1 MLRVIAFSAA
11 LVASTAAFAQNLAV
25 VNGKPIPKAREDAWV
40 EQLKK
45 QGQQDTPQLR
55 AQIKDQLIQ
64 REVFMQEI
72 QKRGLAEKP
81 DVKFQLEVQRQNGLI
96 QALMRD
102 EMTRNPITDAQV
114 KAAYEEQK
122 KAAGAREYKAR
133 HILVE
138 SEAEAKDIT
147 AQIKKGAKFEEQAKK
162 SKDPG
167 SAQKGGELDWA
178 GPGNYV
184 KPFADALV
192 KLDKGQMTEAPVQ
205 SQFGWHVIRVDDVRE
220 AQFPPLEQVA
230 PQIREA
236 LQQQKVAAF
245 AEQLRKAA
253 KIQ

>member
-1 MLRVIAFSAA
+1 MLRVLAFSAA
-11 LVASTAAFAQNLAV
+11 MVASTAVFAQNIAT

-55 AQIKDQLIQ
+55 QQVKDQLIQ
-64 REVFMQEI
+64 REVFMQEVA
-72 QKRGLAEKP
+72 KRGIAEKP
-81 DVKFQLEVQRQNGLI
+81 DVKFQLDVQRQNELI
-96 QALMRD
+96 RALMRD
-102 EMTRNPITDAQV
+102 ELAKNPITDEQV

-122 KAAGAREYKAR
+122 KATGAKEYKAR

-138 SEAEAKDIT
+138 SEAEAKDLT
-147 AQIKKGAKFEEQAKK
+147 AQLKKGAKWEDLAKK

-167 SAQKGGELDWA
+167 SAQRGGELDWA
-178 GPGNYV
+178 GAGAYV
-184 KPFADALV
+184 KPFSDAMV

-205 SQFGWHVIRVDDVRE
+205 SQFGWHVIKVDDTRD

-236 LQQQKVAAF
+236 LQQQKAAAF
-245 AEQLRKAA
+245 AEQLRKGA

>member
-11 LVASTAAFAQNLAV
+11 MVASTAVFAQNIAV
-25 VNGKPIPKAREDAWV
+25 VNGKPVPKAREDAWV

-45 QGQQDTPQLR
+45 QGQQDSPQLR
-55 AQIKDQLIQ
+55 QQVKEQLIQ
-64 REVFMQEI
+64 REVFMQEVA
-72 QKRGLAEKP
+72 KRGLAEKP
-81 DVKFQLEVQRQNGLI
+81 DVKFQLEVQRQNALI

-102 EMTRNPITDAQV
+102 EITKTPVTDEQV

-122 KAAGAREYKAR
+122 KTAGSKEYKAR

-147 AQIKKGAKFEEQAKK
+147 AQLKKGAKFEDLAKK

-178 GPGNYV
+178 GAGAYV
-184 KPFADALV
+184 KPFSDAMT
-192 KLDKGQMTEAPVQ
+192 KLEKGQMTEAPVQ

-245 AEQLRKAA
+245 AEQLRKGA

>member
-1 MLRVIAFSAA
+1 MLRVLAFSAA
-11 LVASTAAFAQNLAV
+11 MVASTAVFAQNIAT

-45 QGQQDTPQLR
+45 QGQQDSPQLR
-55 AQIKDQLIQ
+55 QQIKEQLIQ
-64 REVFMQEI
+64 REVFMQEVA
-72 QKRGLAEKP
+72 KRGIAEKP
-81 DVKFQLEVQRQNGLI
+81 DVKFQLDVQRQNALI

-102 EMTRNPITDAQV
+102 ELAKSPITDEQI

-122 KAAGAREYKAR
+122 KATGAKEYKVR

-138 SEAEAKDIT
+138 TEADAKDVT
-147 AQIKKGAKFEEQAKK
+147 AQLKKGAKWEDLAKK

-167 SAQKGGELDWA
+167 SAQRGGELDWA
-178 GPGNYV
+178 GAGAYV
-184 KPFADALV
+184 KPFSDAMV
-192 KLDKGQMTEAPVQ
+192 KLDKGQMTDAPVQ
-205 SQFGWHVIRVDDVRE
+205 SQFGWHVIKVDDVRD

-236 LQQQKVAAF
+236 LQQQKMAAY

>member
-1 MLRVIAFSAA
+1 MLRVFALSAA
-11 LVASTAAFAQNLAV
+11 LVASTAAFAQNIAV

-45 QGQQDTPQLR
+45 QGQQDSPKMREQV
-55 AQIKDQLIQ
+55 KDQLIQ
-64 REVFMQEI
+64 REVFMQEV
-72 QKRGLAEKP
+72 QKRGLADKP
-81 DVKFQLEVQRQNGLI
+81 EVKFQLDVQRQNALI

-102 EMTRNPITDAQV
+102 ELARNPITDAEI

-122 KAAGAREYKAR
+122 KATGGKEYKVR

-147 AQIKKGAKFEEQAKK
+147 AQIKKGAKFEDLAKK

-167 SAQKGGELDWA
+167 SAQRGGELDWA
-178 GPGNYV
+178 GAGNYV
-184 KPFADALV
+184 KPFSDAMV

-220 AQFPPLEQVA
+220 AQFPPLEQVT

-245 AEQLRKAA
+245 AEQLRKSA